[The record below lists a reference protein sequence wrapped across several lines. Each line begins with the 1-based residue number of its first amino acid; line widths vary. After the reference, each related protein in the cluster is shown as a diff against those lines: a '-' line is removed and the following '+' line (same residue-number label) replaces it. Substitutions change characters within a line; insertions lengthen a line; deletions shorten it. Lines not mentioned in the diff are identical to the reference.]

1 MQSHI
6 NQAVVYLPEKKVDP
20 ETYQL
25 VSKMSESDVFKHVRV
40 MPDCHSSSHC
50 CVGMTCQINDKVIP
64 QIVGGDIGC
73 GISCYNLQKVIK
85 EKQYQK
91 YDNLVIISFKTS
103 GVESLPVNPVPPE
116 EIITCVLFFLRILNI
131 SSLIRVGSSL
141 TNNLLTKECPDSFIL
156 SSRIL
161 PDLSEETV
169 LVSEMINIEI
179 FKLLNG

>member
-1 MQSHI
+1 MTTHI

-25 VSKMSESDVFKHVRV
+25 VSKMSKSSVFERVRV

-50 CVGMTCQINDKVIP
+50 CVGMTCKINDKVIP

-91 YDNLVIISFKTS
+91 YDNLVK
-103 GVESLPVNPVPPE
+103 
-116 EIITCVLFFLRILNI
+116 
-131 SSLIRVGSSL
+131 SLIPMGEKNHRVSI
-141 TNNLLTKECPDSFIL
+141 TNDQ
-156 SSRIL
+156 
-161 PDLSEETV
+161 
-169 LVSEMINIEI
+169 MIDDIYRRCN
-179 FKLLNG
+179 